1 MLNQPYIYLYQTI
14 DYSLRIAYN
23 LIGDNMETRNTK
35 LIVGVAGGT
44 AGKGSKTYKISI
56 PSKWVNEMD
65 LELKD
70 IELCFDGKS
79 ITVKP
84 QESLSEFIGGK
95 KALGHKLIKLSVF
108 DGNDFC
114 SVICADFTD
123 QTVKHENHTNDYVKT
138 PFGNNKNPDFS
149 DFESFLE
156 ERCIPKSRAGIR
168 EYLDVLNIESYE
180 PLEIIKKTK
189 GIMAED
195 NIHLELEE
203 L

>member
-1 MLNQPYIYLYQTI
+1 MWYVFN
-14 DYSLRIAYN
+14 
-23 LIGDNMETRNTK
+23 GDDMETRKAK
-35 LIVGVAGGT
+35 LIVGSAGGT

-65 LELKD
+65 LEHKD

-108 DGNDFC
+108 DGDDLC

-123 QTVKHENHTNDYVKT
+123 KTVKHEDHTKNCMKT

-156 ERCIPKSRAGIR
+156 ERCIPESRAGIR
-168 EYLDVLNIESYE
+168 EYLNVLNIDSYE

-189 GIMAED
+189 GVMAED

>member
-1 MLNQPYIYLYQTI
+1 
-14 DYSLRIAYN
+14 
-23 LIGDNMETRNTK
+23 METRNTK
-35 LIVGVAGGT
+35 LIVGTAGGT

-65 LELKD
+65 LEHKD
-70 IELCFDGKS
+70 IELRFDGKS

-84 QESLSEFIGGK
+84 QESLSEFIRSK
-95 KALGHKLIKLSVF
+95 KLLGHKLIKLSVF
-108 DGNDFC
+108 DSDCLC
-114 SVICADFTD
+114 SVICADFSD
-123 QTVKHENHTNDYVKT
+123 KTVKHEDYTNDCMKT

-149 DFESFLE
+149 DFENFLK
-156 ERCIPKSRAGIR
+156 ERCIPESRAGIK
-168 EYLDVLNIESYE
+168 EYLDVLNLDSYE

-189 GIMAED
+189 GVMAED

>member
-1 MLNQPYIYLYQTI
+1 MWYIF
-14 DYSLRIAYN
+14 N
-23 LIGDNMETRNTK
+23 GDDMETRKTK
-35 LIVGVAGGT
+35 LIVGSAGGT

-56 PSKWVNEMD
+56 PSKWANEME
-65 LELKD
+65 LEQKD

-79 ITVKP
+79 ITLKP
-84 QESLSEFIGGK
+84 QEGLSEFIEDK
-95 KALGHKLIKLSVF
+95 KLLCHELIKLKVF
-108 DGNDFC
+108 DGSCLC
-114 SVICADFTD
+114 SVICADLTD
-123 QTVKHENHTNDYVKT
+123 KTVKHEDYTDNKIKT

-168 EYLDVLNIESYE
+168 EYLDVWNIESYE

-189 GIMAED
+189 GVMAED
-195 NIHLELEE
+195 QIHLELEE

>member
-1 MLNQPYIYLYQTI
+1 
-14 DYSLRIAYN
+14 
-23 LIGDNMETRNTK
+23 METRKAK
-35 LIVGVAGGT
+35 LIVGSAGGT

-65 LELKD
+65 LEHKD

-108 DGNDFC
+108 DGDDLC
-114 SVICADFTD
+114 SVICADLTD
-123 QTVKHENHTNDYVKT
+123 KTVKHEDYTKNCMKT

-156 ERCIPKSRAGIR
+156 ERCIPESRAGIQ
-168 EYLDVLNIESYE
+168 EYLNVLNIDSYE

-189 GIMAED
+189 GVMAED

>member
-1 MLNQPYIYLYQTI
+1 
-14 DYSLRIAYN
+14 
-23 LIGDNMETRNTK
+23 METRNTK
-35 LIVGVAGGT
+35 LIVGSAGGT
-44 AGKGSKTYKISI
+44 AGKGCKTYKITI

-65 LELKD
+65 LENKN

-84 QESLSEFIGGK
+84 QESLIEFIENK
-95 KALGHKLIKLSVF
+95 KLLGHTLIKFSVF
-108 DGNDFC
+108 DGDDLC

-123 QTVKHENHTNDYVKT
+123 ETVKHEDHIKNCMKT

-149 DFESFLE
+149 DFENFLK
-156 ERCIPKSRAGIR
+156 ERCIPESRAGIR
-168 EYLDVLNIESYE
+168 EYLDVLNIDSYE

-189 GIMAED
+189 GVMAED
-195 NIHLELEE
+195 QIHLELEE

>member
-1 MLNQPYIYLYQTI
+1 M
-14 DYSLRIAYN
+14 YN
-23 LIGDNMETRNTK
+23 FIGDDMETRNTK
-35 LIVGVAGGT
+35 LIVGTAGGT

-65 LELKD
+65 LEHKD

-84 QESLSEFIGGK
+84 QESLSEFIGSK
-95 KALGHKLIKLSVF
+95 KLLGHTLIKLSVF
-108 DGNDFC
+108 DGSNLC

-123 QTVKHENHTNDYVKT
+123 KTVKHEDYTNDYVKT

-168 EYLDVLNIESYE
+168 EYLDVLNLDSYE

-189 GIMAED
+189 GVMAED
-195 NIHLELEE
+195 QIHLELEE

>member
-1 MLNQPYIYLYQTI
+1 M
-14 DYSLRIAYN
+14 YN
-23 LIGDNMETRNTK
+23 FIGDDMETRNTK
-35 LIVGVAGGT
+35 LIIGAAGGT

-56 PSKWVNEMD
+56 PSKWVNEMG
-65 LELKD
+65 LEHKD

-84 QESLSEFIGGK
+84 QESLSEFIGNK

-108 DGNDFC
+108 DGNALC
-114 SVICADFTD
+114 TVICADYTD
-123 QTVKHENHTNDYVKT
+123 KTVKHEDHIKKLVKT
-138 PFGNNKNPDFS
+138 PFGNNTNPDFS
-149 DFESFLE
+149 DFEGFLE

-168 EYLDVLNIESYE
+168 EYLDVLNIESFE

-195 NIHLELEE
+195 QIHLELEE
-203 L
+203 I